1 MISQAQYQESV
12 AAIKACLVDLDLMK
26 TSGKKVATEAHLQLD
41 GRFKEFGLV
50 PVKFRDG
57 AGIAPSVELDDTA
70 TEAGLTYKSF
80 KPQCQKFRWDAE
92 ARVLLVTAEDAS
104 YGFSLRF

>member
-1 MISQAQYQESV
+1 MLSQDQFHDSV

-26 TSGKKVATEAHLQLD
+26 TSGKKVVASVRLQLD
-41 GRFKEFGLV
+41 GQPQAHGPL
-50 PVKFRDG
+50 PIKFRDG
-57 AGIAPSVELDDTA
+57 SAIAPFIELDEGA
-70 TEAGLTYKSF
+70 TEAGLSYKIF

-92 ARVLLVTAEDAS
+92 ARLLSVSAEDAS

>member
-1 MISQAQYQESV
+1 MLSQAQYQESV
-12 AAIKACLVDLDLMK
+12 EAIKACLVALDLMK
-26 TSGKKVATEAHLQLD
+26 TSGKKVVASAHLQLD
-41 GRFKEFGLV
+41 GRFQEHGPL

-57 AGIAPSVELDDTA
+57 SGVAPSVELDDAA

-80 KPQCQKFRWDAE
+80 KPQCQKFGWDAE
-92 ARVLLVTAEDAS
+92 ARVLSVSAEDAS